1 MVMGKPKQNL
11 SLRDPNMHSP
21 LDNSVCCDA
30 SSKSTGNYSGATPKD
45 LLARIQ
51 DHVEEYDL
59 PSKRAANRLDVEY
72 GKSRVSYAVG
82 DTGFSVGI
90 TAKDSGQVY
99 QTREAVNYLLDHV
112 FPQAS
117 QEMTWSGE
125 EISSTNPPNFQICHV
140 LSVSRVSANFLR
152 VVLKCEDV
160 TRLSSGAIHFSLLI
174 PPEGQPVV
182 WPTLNDRKRTVW
194 PTGDEKLHRAVY
206 TFVDFDLAANSF
218 SFDIYEHAGGHTTRW
233 AQSALPGKVVGITGP
248 GGGEFPVSDKL
259 LMAGDETALPAIRRI
274 LACAPKH
281 TIGLAL
287 IEVGD
292 PSEIIPFACP
302 EGVQIDWV
310 VRTKD
315 NGLWTKLSQ
324 IRHVPKGTFVWVAAE
339 REIVRKAKDA
349 FLEMGIDKAAS
360 YFSRYWVA

>member
-1 MVMGKPKQNL
+1 
-11 SLRDPNMHSP
+11 MHSQI
-21 LDNSVCCDA
+21 DNAARRDDA
-30 SSKSTGNYSGATPKD
+30 RHSTGHFAGPAPKD
-45 LLARIQ
+45 LLLRIQ

-59 PSKRAANRLDVEY
+59 PTKRATNRLDVEY
-72 GKSRVSYAVG
+72 GKSQVSYTVG
-82 DTGFSVGI
+82 DTGFSVEI
-90 TAKDSGQVY
+90 TAKDTAQVY

-125 EISSTNPPNFQICHV
+125 EISSINPPNFQICHV

-160 TRLSSGAIHFSLLI
+160 TRLSSGAMHFSLLI
-174 PPEGQPVV
+174 PPEGHPVV
-182 WPTLNDRKRTVW
+182 WPTLNDRNRTVW
-194 PTGDEKLHRAVY
+194 PTGNEKLHRAVY
-206 TFVDFDLAANSF
+206 TFVDFDVDANSF
-218 SFDIYEHAGGHTTRW
+218 SFDIYEHAGGRTTRW

-248 GGGEFPVSDKL
+248 GGGDIPVSDKL
-259 LMAGDETALPAIRRI
+259 LIAGDETALPAIRRI

-281 TIGLAL
+281 SIGLAI

-315 NGLWTKLSQ
+315 NGLWTRLSQ
-324 IRHVPKGTFVWVAAE
+324 IRHVPKDTFVWLAAE

-349 FLEMGIDKAAS
+349 FLKMGIDKGAS

>member
-1 MVMGKPKQNL
+1 
-11 SLRDPNMHSP
+11 MHSQI
-21 LDNSVCCDA
+21 DNAARRDDA
-30 SSKSTGNYSGATPKD
+30 RHSTGHFAGPAPKD
-45 LLARIQ
+45 LLLRIQ

-59 PSKRAANRLDVEY
+59 PTKRATNRLDVEY
-72 GKSRVSYAVG
+72 GKSQVSYTVG
-82 DTGFSVGI
+82 DTGFSVEI
-90 TAKDSGQVY
+90 TAKDTAQVY

-125 EISSTNPPNFQICHV
+125 EISSINPPNFQICHV

-160 TRLSSGAIHFSLLI
+160 TRLSSGAMHFSLLI
-174 PPEGQPVV
+174 PPEGHPVV
-182 WPTLNDRKRTVW
+182 WPTLNDRNRTVW
-194 PTGDEKLHRAVY
+194 PTGNEKLHRAVY
-206 TFVDFDLAANSF
+206 TFVDFDVDANSF
-218 SFDIYEHAGGHTTRW
+218 SFDIYEHAGGRTTRW

-248 GGGEFPVSDKL
+248 GGGDIPVSDKL
-259 LMAGDETALPAIRRI
+259 LIAGDETALPAIRRI

-281 TIGLAL
+281 TIGLTI

-302 EGVQIDWV
+302 AGVQIDWV

-315 NGLWTKLSQ
+315 DGLWTKLSQ
-324 IRHVPKGTFVWVAAE
+324 IKHVPKDTFVWVAAE
-339 REIVRKAKDA
+339 REVVRTAKDA
-349 FLEMGIDKAAS
+349 FLKMGIDKAAS